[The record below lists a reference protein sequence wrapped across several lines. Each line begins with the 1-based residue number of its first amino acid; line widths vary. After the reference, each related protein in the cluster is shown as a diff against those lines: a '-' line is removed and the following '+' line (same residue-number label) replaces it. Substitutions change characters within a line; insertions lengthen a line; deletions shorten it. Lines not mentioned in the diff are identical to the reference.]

1 LYNVGIG
8 YYKIKMIMKKIF
20 IYASFVL
27 LGATL
32 VACATSAVTGRRYL
46 KLVDSEAINQQATL
60 AYKEFLSDRNTKV
73 VTGTAQATAVKRVGN
88 NIAAAT
94 QRYLQQ
100 KGVADKYNFNWEF
113 NLIQNSDV
121 NAWCMP
127 GGKVAVFTGILP
139 ISGTEGGLATIMGH
153 EIAHALEE
161 HSVAQVS
168 NQMALQLGAQVLGA
182 ASQMSNNRGVSVL
195 NQVYGIGAP
204 IGMLKFSRND
214 ELAADQAMAG
224 YDPNDAVKFWERMAG
239 AKSGANTPPEWLST
253 HPSDARRIAQIQ
265 AMIPE
270 AMKYYKK

>member
-1 LYNVGIG
+1 
-8 YYKIKMIMKKIF
+8 MKRIF
-20 IYASFVL
+20 TYATFVL

-32 VACATSAVTGRRYL
+32 VACATSAVTGRKYL
-46 KLVDSEAINQQATL
+46 KLVDSETINQQATL

-100 KGVADKYNFNWEF
+100 KGIADKYNFNWEF
-113 NLIQNSDV
+113 NLIQNDDV

-182 ASQMSNNRGVSVL
+182 ASQMSNNRGVAIV

-204 IGMLKFSRND
+204 LGMLKFSRND
-214 ELAADQAMAG
+214 ELAADKAGLIIMAMAG
-224 YDPNDAVKFWERMAG
+224 YDPNDAVKFWERMAA
-239 AKSGANTPPEWLST
+239 AKSGNTPPEWLST

-265 AMIPE
+265 ALVPE